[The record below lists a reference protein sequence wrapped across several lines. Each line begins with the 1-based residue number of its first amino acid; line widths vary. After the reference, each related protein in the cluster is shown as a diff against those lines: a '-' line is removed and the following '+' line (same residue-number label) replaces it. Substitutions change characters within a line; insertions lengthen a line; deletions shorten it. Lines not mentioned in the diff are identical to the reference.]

1 MKKIGIL
8 FLSTFLLLISCNST
22 EKKKYLPES
31 IGAINSLAVV
41 MDNELWE
48 GAVGDR
54 VRQHFAAPVLGLSW
68 EEPLFTIHQM
78 PAKVFSGSVL
88 STRSVLFVAKDT
100 LSLAHIKTDVYAT
113 PQNVGVIKGT
123 TQEEIIKNLDAKA
136 NEMIKAFKSLEI
148 GEAQKRFQISLNKE
162 KELEE
167 KLGITLSIPSIYKVG
182 KQEDKFVWIDR
193 QIQKG
198 SMNIIAYEVP
208 GNYFKSDSTL
218 VADIV
223 NMRDSIGKQYIPGP
237 DVPGKITYMVTE
249 KAFSPYVF
257 PAEISD
263 RKAAE
268 VRGIWEIENYPM
280 AGPFLTYI
288 INDHKNDR
296 KVVVEGFVF
305 APATEKRDYMFEL
318 EAILKTIKFVDEPS
332 QQQQASR

>member
-22 EKKKYLPES
+22 PKKKYLPES

>member
-1 MKKIGIL
+1 M
-8 FLSTFLLLISCNST
+8 
-22 EKKKYLPES
+22 
-31 IGAINSLAVV
+31 AVV
-41 MDNELWE
+41 MDNDLWE

-136 NEMIKAFKSLEI
+136 NEMIKAFKNLEI

-182 KQEDKFVWIDR
+182 KQEGKFVWIDR

-223 NMRDSIGKQYIPGP
+223 SMRDSIGKQFIPGP

>member
-22 EKKKYLPES
+22 PKKKYLPES

-136 NEMIKAFKSLEI
+136 NEMIKAFKNLEI

-182 KQEDKFVWIDR
+182 KQEGKFVWIDR

-223 NMRDSIGKQYIPGP
+223 SMRDSIGKQFIPGP